1 MAIAKYATAPNSC
14 ELNKQL
20 NRNWAVQVKPTG
32 AAAAEYKFVRGVTSL
47 GVNIETNTVDAS
59 DIDSNGWASE
69 EKTSRSLSVSIEGQ
83 FARKGDLDLLTEDQ
97 QLLKITGEELGAN
110 GKVDFRVWR
119 TDIDE
124 GWEGTAT
131 NAFSSGTGGAN
142 DLRTFTADLK
152 SSCEPTRIHSV
163 EKGSEKQESVP
174 MDEEELLKI
183 IRPKGVVGNSE
194 GDSGSSDSSGG
205 SDSSDGPSQAN
216 P

>member
-20 NRNWAVQVKPTG
+20 NRGWALQVKPVG
-32 AAAAEYKFVRGVTSL
+32 ADPAEYKFVRGVTSL

-69 EKTSRSLSVSIEGQ
+69 EKTSRSLTISVEGQ

-97 QLLKITGEELGAN
+97 QLLKVTGEELGSD
-110 GKVDFRVWR
+110 GKVDFRTWR

-131 NAFSSGTGGAN
+131 NSFTSGSGGAN
-142 DLRTFTADLK
+142 DLRTFTSDLK

-163 EKGSEKQESVP
+163 KKGEEKKESTPV
-174 MDEEELLKI
+174 DVDELLKI
-183 IRPKGVVGNSE
+183 IRPKGGAAAEREADAGNP
-194 GDSGSSDSSGG
+194 GG
-205 SDSSDGPSQAN
+205 TPGATDQ
-216 P
+216 